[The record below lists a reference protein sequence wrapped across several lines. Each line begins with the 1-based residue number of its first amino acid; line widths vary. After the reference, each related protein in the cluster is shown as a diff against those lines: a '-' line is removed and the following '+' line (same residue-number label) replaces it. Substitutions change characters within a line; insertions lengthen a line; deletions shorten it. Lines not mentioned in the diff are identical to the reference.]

1 MKAIRYYGKED
12 IRLEDIP
19 EPELQPG
26 TVKISLAYNGI
37 CGSDLHLYFDGVM
50 PPAPSADEP
59 HPISGETLPVV
70 FGHEFSGVVDEVGEG
85 VTKVKAGD
93 RVAVEPFMVCGE
105 CPACKKGMY
114 NLCEKMGFIGIS
126 GRGGGLA
133 EKIVVEERWVHNVGD
148 IPLDQAALI
157 EPLSVGHHAVA
168 HAGAAFG
175 KAEGKVAVVGGA
187 GPIGLLTASVL
198 KAYGVKTIVSEPS
211 EIRRAKLEEVGVAD
225 LIVNPAEEDL
235 LEKVKEFTD
244 GVLADFAFDCAGIAA
259 VADQLLSVLT
269 TGGHLE
275 VVALHVHPF
284 ELDLMGAIM
293 MPERSISACIGYC
306 DDHEPAIKLVQ
317 EGKVNLEPLI
327 TSKITA
333 DRIVEDG
340 YQRLR
345 GNPGEVK
352 ILVSMK

>member
-1 MKAIRYYGKED
+1 M
-12 IRLEDIP
+12 
-19 EPELQPG
+19 
-26 TVKISLAYNGI
+26 
-37 CGSDLHLYFDGVM
+37 
-50 PPAPSADEP
+50 
-59 HPISGETLPVV
+59 
-70 FGHEFSGVVDEVGEG
+70 
-85 VTKVKAGD
+85 
-93 RVAVEPFMVCGE
+93 
-105 CPACKKGMY
+105 
-114 NLCEKMGFIGIS
+114 
-126 GRGGGLA
+126 
-133 EKIVVEERWVHNVGD
+133 
-148 IPLDQAALI
+148 
-157 EPLSVGHHAVA
+157 
-168 HAGAAFG
+168 
-175 KAEGKVAVVGGA
+175 
-187 GPIGLLTASVL
+187 
-198 KAYGVKTIVSEPS
+198 
-211 EIRRAKLEEVGVAD
+211 
-225 LIVNPAEEDL
+225 
-235 LEKVKEFTD
+235 KEFTD